1 MFTMFGGAAAF
12 LAIALIAA
20 VLGFSGIAAA
30 SINISWVFFLF
41 GLIFAA
47 VFYVV
52 DQRQRGQRH

>member
-20 VLGFSGIAAA
+20 LLGFSEIAAA

-52 DQRQRGQRH
+52 DQRQRH